1 MRGGVGVIS
10 VLGLLSLSI
19 VTGPAFTIP
28 QHSPSSNG
36 SAFPEQAVSRSS
48 FGCHRYLGGYLDNG
62 TLRAFHHVKADS
74 KQDPQH
80 V

>member
-19 VTGPAFTIP
+19 VTGPASTIP

-62 TLRAFHHVKADS
+62 TLRAFTTQ
-74 KQDPQH
+74 KQTANRTPQH